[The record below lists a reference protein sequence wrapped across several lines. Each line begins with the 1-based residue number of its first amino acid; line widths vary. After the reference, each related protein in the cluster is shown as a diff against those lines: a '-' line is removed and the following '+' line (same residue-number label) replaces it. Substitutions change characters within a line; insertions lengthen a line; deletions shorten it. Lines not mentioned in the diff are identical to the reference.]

1 MYIIM
6 RVRVDMIQV
15 VRMDFQLVRR
25 KLVVIVVVMQRLE
38 HVTNVVQRL
47 INILVVEQGIVGEAV
62 LHVVVNIRVVPVQ
75 VVITGVVVLV
85 YHIVIHVQV
94 DRMNQVQVVVMEHL
108 EQYLRNVAAA
118 QHPEHVILVRHV
130 PVVHLVLEV

>member
-25 KLVVIVVVMQRLE
+25 RLVVIVVVMQRLE

-85 YHIVIHVQV
+85 
-94 DRMNQVQVVVMEHL
+94 
-108 EQYLRNVAAA
+108 
-118 QHPEHVILVRHV
+118 
-130 PVVHLVLEV
+130 

>member
-25 KLVVIVVVMQRLE
+25 RLVVIVNVVRRRE

-47 INILVVEQGIVGEAV
+47 INILVVELGIVGEAV
-62 LHVVVNIRVVPVQ
+62 LHVVVNIQLALVLV
-75 VVITGVVVLV
+75 GMSGMVVVV
-85 YHIVIHVQV
+85 
-94 DRMNQVQVVVMEHL
+94 
-108 EQYLRNVAAA
+108 
-118 QHPEHVILVRHV
+118 
-130 PVVHLVLEV
+130 

>member
-25 KLVVIVVVMQRLE
+25 RLVVIVNVVRRRE

-47 INILVVEQGIVGEAV
+47 INILVVELGIVGEAV

-85 YHIVIHVQV
+85 
-94 DRMNQVQVVVMEHL
+94 
-108 EQYLRNVAAA
+108 
-118 QHPEHVILVRHV
+118 
-130 PVVHLVLEV
+130 

>member
-25 KLVVIVVVMQRLE
+25 RLVVIVNVVRRLE

-47 INILVVEQGIVGEAV
+47 INTLVVALGIVREVV

-75 VVITGVVVLV
+75 VVITGQVVLV
-85 YHIVIHVQV
+85 
-94 DRMNQVQVVVMEHL
+94 
-108 EQYLRNVAAA
+108 
-118 QHPEHVILVRHV
+118 
-130 PVVHLVLEV
+130 

>member
-25 KLVVIVVVMQRLE
+25 RLVVIVNVVRRLE

-94 DRMNQVQVVVMEHL
+94 GIVPLVV
-108 EQYLRNVAAA
+108 A
-118 QHPEHVILVRHV
+118 
-130 PVVHLVLEV
+130 